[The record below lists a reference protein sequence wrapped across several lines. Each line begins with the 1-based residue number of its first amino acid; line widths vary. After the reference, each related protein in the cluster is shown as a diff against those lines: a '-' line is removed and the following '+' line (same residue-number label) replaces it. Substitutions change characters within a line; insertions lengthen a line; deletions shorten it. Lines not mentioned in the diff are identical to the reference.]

1 MNKNLYSNYAI
12 EQNEKGATM
21 ELKTVKLMFPEGCNI
36 ILGQSHFI
44 KTLEDIYEIM
54 VNSVPGI
61 KFGLAFSEASGPCL
75 IRKDGTDE
83 ELIDIAVENLENLAS
98 GHCFFIVMRDSFP
111 INVLNGLKQCFEVVN
126 IFCATANL
134 VEVIVAESELGRGI
148 LGVIDGFSPKG
159 VESEEDVEKR
169 KEFLRM
175 IGYKR

>member
-1 MNKNLYSNYAI
+1 
-12 EQNEKGATM
+12 M
-21 ELKTVKLMFPEGCNI
+21 ELKTVKLTFPEGCNI

-44 KTLEDIYEIM
+44 KTVEDIYEIM

-75 IRKDGTDE
+75 IRKDGTNKA
-83 ELIDIAVENLENLAS
+83 LIDVAVENLKNIAS
-98 GHCFFIVMRDSFP
+98 GHSFFIVMQDSFP
-111 INVLNGLKQCFEVVN
+111 INVLSSLKQCFEVVN
-126 IFCATANL
+126 IFCASANP
-134 VEVIVAESELGRGI
+134 VEVIVAESEQGRGI

-159 VESEEDVEKR
+159 VESDKDIEKR

>member
-1 MNKNLYSNYAI
+1 
-12 EQNEKGATM
+12 M
-21 ELKTVKLMFPEGCNI
+21 ELKTVKLVFPEGCNI

-44 KTLEDIYEIM
+44 KTVEDIYEIM
-54 VNSVPGI
+54 VNAVPGI

-83 ELIDIAVENLENLAS
+83 ELIDVAVENLEMIAS
-98 GHCFFIVMRDSFP
+98 GHCFFLVMKDAFP
-111 INVLNGLKQCFEVVN
+111 LNVLNSLKQCFEVVN
-126 IFCATANL
+126 IFCATANP
-134 VEVIVAESELGRGI
+134 VEIIVAESEQGRGI

-159 VESEEDVEKR
+159 VETVEDVAKR